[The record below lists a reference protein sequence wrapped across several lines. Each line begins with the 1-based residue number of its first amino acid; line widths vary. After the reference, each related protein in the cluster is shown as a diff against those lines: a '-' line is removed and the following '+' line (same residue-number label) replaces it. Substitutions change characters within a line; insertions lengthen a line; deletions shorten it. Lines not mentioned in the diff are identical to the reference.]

1 MKEATKEVKKS
12 VEQAIEDGHL
22 ILLDKKLTKEL
33 DIICP
38 VAMPA
43 DNYVTLD
50 MAGKHRKKGQKA
62 YKTLLN
68 AVRWTI
74 FKAQRT
80 GIKSSETCRL
90 DAAGFPVLA
99 LMVRPFSAKDLKSVI
114 IVGVADIVKKEGA
127 DEKKEKKA
135 A

>member
-12 VEQAIEDGHL
+12 VEQAVEDGHL

-50 MAGKHRKKGQKA
+50 MAGKLKQKNPKD
-62 YKTLLN
+62 YKRLLN

-74 FKAQRT
+74 FKAQRA
-80 GIKSSETCRL
+80 GIKAHVTLRL
-90 DAAGFPVLA
+90 DVPGFPVMA
-99 LMVRPFSAKDLKSVI
+99 MMVRPFSEKDLRSVILVGKADPVKAGEAKD
-114 IVGVADIVKKEGA
+114 E
-127 DEKKEKKA
+127 KEKKTA
-135 A
+135 